1 MTKMVFWK
9 CPITIHSSYVC
20 SATPTFV
27 GVLILF
33 LLVTPSSGAVAPA
46 LGAIIYRP
54 HSWAHEFAPCCA
66 WWGIS
71 HQWRAAIDL
80 TTR

>member
-27 GVLILF
+27 GVRILF
-33 LLVTPSSGAVAPA
+33 LPVTPSSGAVAPA
-46 LGAIIYRP
+46 LGALSSTAHIRGLMSLP
-54 HSWAHEFAPCCA
+54 HAAHGGEYPTN
-66 WWGIS
+66 GVPPLI
-71 HQWRAAIDL
+71 
-80 TTR
+80 